1 MKGRLL
7 TETFYLLFKSPWALE
22 IIYRSFSIER
32 SITVDKF
39 LDREIIF
46 RGPSFTHSGFTYS
59 MHLVLLAL
67 SVGNHKAGLASKS
80 IELW

>member
-1 MKGRLL
+1 MKGRL
-7 TETFYLLFKSPWALE
+7 TDGSILFAFRCPWALE
-22 IIYRSFSIER
+22 IIDRSFSVER

-39 LDREIIF
+39 LDREIIL

-67 SVGNHKAGLASKS
+67 SVGNYKAGLASKS